1 MTEIN
6 ICKLDEIKKALADNK
21 CFCVNGH
28 FKELYDLGFYQQA
41 DNNPNFVKDD
51 ENPNFF
57 LNIYNLISEQHS
69 ELTEYDYTFY
79 KIIGDEVIELYF
91 KECSI
96 HYGSSYKE
104 IKNKEYLLTF
114 KGRYYLD
121 NFKLIPS
128 KKPSIFAYNW
138 YGQPTLMVT
147 VRGPETEWYIT
158 HHASAADYFGKFF
171 DSDLYFGL
179 SRVDYDSDTKTIT
192 DVYFKVGDSLITSVE
207 VAEVVPAL
215 KDCSYLKLLNWK
227 KYVTQDHITI
237 LEMSLI

>member
-1 MTEIN
+1 MAEMIDS
-6 ICKLDEIKKALADNK
+6 KLDEIKTALVNNK
-21 CFCVNGH
+21 CFTVKGH

-41 DNNPNFVKDD
+41 DNNPDFVKDD

-57 LNIYNLISEQHS
+57 LNIYNLINEQHS

-79 KIIGDEVIELYF
+79 KIIGDEVIELYL
-91 KECSI
+91 KECSKD
-96 HYGSSYKE
+96 YGYKG
-104 IKNKEYLLTF
+104 KEREYVLAF
-114 KGRYYLD
+114 KGLYYLD
-121 NFKLIPS
+121 TFKLVPS
-128 KKPSIFAYNW
+128 KKPSIIAYNW

-147 VRGPETEWYIT
+147 IRGPETEWFIT
-158 HHASAADYFGKFF
+158 SHASAADYFGKFF

-192 DVYFKVGDSLITSVE
+192 DVYFKVGDRLITSVE
-207 VAEVVPAL
+207 LAEVVPAL